1 MSLLFDNRASGAE
14 DLHKKGFMQRLPMFL
29 LNNFRQ
35 MIASLGGMWRT
46 PSASFMTIMVL
57 GLSLTLPATL
67 HVLVKNVQS
76 VSGSFDS
83 ASEITLFL
91 KSNISETKSR
101 NLLAR
106 VNLYP
111 EVDSTQY
118 ISPKAAMEEFKA
130 LSGFGN
136 ALNYLDDNPLPA
148 VILVRPT
155 NSNRAPDAADAL
167 LAKLQKEREV
177 ELGKLD
183 IEWLQR
189 LNAIVRLLQESVY
202 TLGILLLSAV
212 VLIIGNTI
220 RLSIMN
226 KREEIEVMKL
236 VGATEGYIQRP
247 FLYTGI
253 WYGFFGGFVAFLVLE
268 MMLWWLGAAITRVA
282 ESYNNDF
289 ILQGLSFGEFGY
301 LMLIAIG
308 LGFAGSLF
316 SVRRYVSQIE
326 PEML

>member
-1 MSLLFDNRASGAE
+1 MSLLFDSRVTGAE
-14 DLHKKGFMQRLPMFL
+14 TFRKGGLQKLVMFL
-29 LNNFRQ
+29 FNNLRQ
-35 MIASLGGMWRT
+35 MVTSLGGLWRT
-46 PSASFMTIMVL
+46 PSASFMTIGVL

-76 VSGSFDS
+76 VSSSFDN

-91 KSNISETKSR
+91 KENVSETKSK

-106 VNLYP
+106 LNIYV

-118 ISPKAAMEEFKA
+118 ISPKQAMEEFKA
-130 LSGFGN
+130 LSGFGK
-136 ALNYLDDNPLPA
+136 ALNYLDENPLPA

-155 NSNRAPDAADAL
+155 ESHRHPAAAEAL

-177 ELGKLD
+177 ALGKLD
-183 IEWLQR
+183 IQWLQR
-189 LNAIVRLLQESVY
+189 LNSIVRLMQESVY
-202 TLGILLLSAV
+202 TLGVLLLSAV

-236 VGATEGYIQRP
+236 VGATESFIQRP

-268 MMLWWLGAAITRVA
+268 VMLWWLGSAITRVA
-282 ESYNNDF
+282 ESYNNSF
-289 ILQGLSFGEFGY
+289 VLQGLSFGEFGY
-301 LMLIAIG
+301 LMLIAIS
-308 LGFAGSLF
+308 LGFCGSLF
-316 SVRRYVSQIE
+316 SVKRYVSQIE

>member
-1 MSLLFDNRASGAE
+1 MSLLFDNSDGGAE
-14 DLHKKGFMQRLPMFL
+14 ALRKSKGQILLMLL
-29 LNNFRQ
+29 LNNVRQ
-35 MIASLGGMWRT
+35 LIASLGGLWRT
-46 PSASFMTIMVL
+46 PTASFMTIAVL

-76 VSGSFDS
+76 VSSSFDS

-91 KSNISETKSR
+91 KPGIDGKTSR

-106 VNLYP
+106 LNLY
-111 EVDSTQY
+111 EEIQKTQY
-118 ISPKAAMEEFKA
+118 ISPKQGMAEFKA
-130 LSGFGN
+130 LSGFGD
-136 ALNYLDDNPLPA
+136 ALNYLDENPLPA
-148 VILVRPT
+148 VVLVKPSLRH
-155 NSNRAPDAADAL
+155 RDPDAAGQL

-183 IEWLQR
+183 IQWLHR
-189 LNAIVRLLQESVY
+189 LNAIVQLLQESVY
-202 TLGILLLSAV
+202 TLGVLLLSAV

-236 VGATEGYIQRP
+236 VGATEAFIQRP
-247 FLYTGI
+247 FLYTGV

-268 MMLWWLGAAITRVA
+268 VMLWWLGGAITRVA

-289 ILQGLSFGEFGY
+289 VLQGLTFGEFGY
-301 LMLIAIG
+301 LMLIAIS
-308 LGFAGSLF
+308 LGFCGSLF